1 MKKNIFNL
9 LVAVM
14 MLLLATSCSMTRNLE
29 ADAVTVPYIEMRNY
43 YVLNDYE
50 HAKVERKIIKNEEE
64 FSKVFGE
71 AAFMGVDG
79 EPTIINFKKQFV
91 LAVLLPETATATN
104 IYPLSVLQ
112 NGNAVIFN
120 YKVERGEKQS
130 YTTNPFTAVVL
141 DRPIVDAQL
150 EFYFNEK

>member
-1 MKKNIFNL
+1 M
-9 LVAVM
+9 
-14 MLLLATSCSMTRNLE
+14 
-29 ADAVTVPYIEMRNY
+29 
-43 YVLNDYE
+43 
-50 HAKVERKIIKNEEE
+50 
-64 FSKVFGE
+64 
-71 AAFMGVDG
+71 
-79 EPTIINFKKQFV
+79 
-91 LAVLLPETATATN
+91 LLPETATATN